1 MNIDWVK
8 WGGIGAVV
16 LGIALAVYGGL
27 HHLYK
32 SGYAAGAAHV
42 QQQFDEAK
50 DAAEKQRL
58 ADVQAARAEEQR
70 RTQAQA
76 EIANEATKQAA
87 AAAADAV
94 AAGAAADS
102 LRARVA
108 RLVAAARASSHPAT
122 AGAGPGQPGGD
133 PLDVLVD
140 VLSRTDGAAGQLGD
154 YADRLRVAGLA
165 CERSYD
171 ALTTAKR

>member
-1 MNIDWVK
+1 MNIDWIK
-8 WGGIGAVV
+8 WGGIGALV
-16 LGIALAVYGGL
+16 LGTALAVYGGL

-42 QQQFDEAK
+42 QQQFDAAK
-50 DAAEKQRL
+50 EAAEQKRL

-70 RTQAQA
+70 RTNAQA

-108 RLVAAARASSHPAT
+108 RLVAAARASDHPAA
-122 AGAGPGQPGGD
+122 AGTGPGQSGGD

-140 VLSRTDGAAGQLGD
+140 VLGRSDKTSGELAG
-154 YADRLRVAGLA
+154 YADRLRVAGLT
-165 CERSYD
+165 CERDYD
-171 ALTTAKR
+171 ALTVAKH

>member
-1 MNIDWVK
+1 MTIDWVK
-8 WGGIGAVV
+8 WGGIGALV
-16 LGIALAVYGGL
+16 LGIAMAVYGGL

-42 QQQFDEAK
+42 QQQFDAAK
-50 DAAEKQRL
+50 EAAEQKRL

-87 AAAADAV
+87 AAAGV
-94 AAGAAADS
+94 AADG

-108 RLVAAARASSHPAT
+108 RLVAAARVTGHSAAAST
-122 AGAGPGQPGGD
+122 GPGQPGGD

-140 VLSRTDGAAGQLGD
+140 VLSRTNGAAGQLGD
-154 YADRLRVAGLA
+154 YADRLSVAGIA

-171 ALTTAKR
+171 ALTKR

>member
-1 MNIDWVK
+1 ML
-8 WGGIGAVV
+8 
-16 LGIALAVYGGL
+16 LGLTAL
-27 HHLYK
+27 HHHVYK
-32 SGYAAGAAHV
+32 QGYDAGAAHV
-42 QQQFDEAK
+42 QQQFDAAK
-50 DAAEKQRL
+50 DQAERKRL
-58 ADVQAARAEEQR
+58 ADVQATRAEEKR
-70 RTQAQA
+70 RADAQT

-108 RLVAAARASSHPAT
+108 RLVAAARASGHPAA
-122 AGAGPGQPGGD
+122 AGAGPGQSGAD

-140 VLSRTDGAAGQLGD
+140 VLGRSDKTSGELAG

-165 CERSYD
+165 CERDYD
-171 ALTTAKR
+171 ALTTAQR